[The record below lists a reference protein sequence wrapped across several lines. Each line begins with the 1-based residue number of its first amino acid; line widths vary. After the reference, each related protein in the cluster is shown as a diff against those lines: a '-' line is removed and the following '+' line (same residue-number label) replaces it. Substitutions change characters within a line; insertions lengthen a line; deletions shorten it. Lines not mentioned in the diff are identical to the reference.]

1 MNYIR
6 EAKEFLMNYKD
17 YCIAN
22 DNLKDKLNLLKT
34 ELEGYKPVIISGTPR
49 GSSSSTDDKLCN
61 LIFERDKIKEYLEVN
76 SAKLTNCESILN
88 NLPEEYRKILILSY
102 VEYRSETEI
111 MMDLHMSERTY
122 YRRKEEAIRCLARQ
136 LFGITV
142 SGY

>member
-17 YCIAN
+17 YRIAN
-22 DNLKDKLNLLKT
+22 DNLEDKLNILNT
-34 ELEGYKPVIISGTPR
+34 ELEGHKPVNLLETPR
-49 GSSSSTDDKLCN
+49 ASSNSFDDRLCN
-61 LIFERDKIKEYLEVN
+61 LIFERDKTKEYLEAN

-102 VEYRSETEI
+102 VEYRTETEI